1 MHDNIIGLLRQLAG
15 QGVHLALNAQGQLV
29 SQSSKEAL
37 TPELGQLIRDHRD
50 AIVRCLRAR
59 QAFEA
64 QIGRAHV

>member
-29 SQSSKEAL
+29 SQSSQAAL
-37 TPELGQLIRDHRD
+37 TPELGQLIRAHRD

-59 QAFEA
+59 
-64 QIGRAHV
+64 